1 MERQNEPLT
10 QKKPWS
16 ELTEEERAAIR
27 ESWKHT
33 LPEKFDV
40 FYTGILVSVFEIE
53 FPGNLYVKED
63 VCIPLDSLTVCGHF
77 ISDGDIIVG
86 KMSVQ
91 GDCIIRHTVESLERI
106 DVAGLLDCYD
116 VETCVNKI
124 YASDYVCR
132 CYEEEI

>member
-40 FYTGILVSVFEIE
+40 F
-53 FPGNLYVKED
+53 
-63 VCIPLDSLTVCGHF
+63 CI
-77 ISDGDIIVG
+77 GDLKYFWVEG
-86 KMSVQ
+86 TQ
-91 GDCIIRHTVESLERI
+91 NETVE
-106 DVAGLLDCYD
+106 
-116 VETCVNKI
+116 K
-124 YASDYVCR
+124 VCF
-132 CYEEEI
+132 